1 MLQLK
6 FFTSVFS
13 WVFRLTASS
22 ILLLCLS
29 SPALSQ
35 STETGIIRG
44 TVVDQEGHAIGGVR
58 VTVNDLS
65 TTLERF
71 EVETGSDGRYKQTGL
86 ASGFYTITAEKA
98 ELGSEVFRVRIRSG
112 RTVGV
117 NFALE
122 SGRYVATWLSDA
134 VERQEL
140 SRIFSAGV
148 DANREGDFKAA
159 AERFSQTL
167 GLSARCVGCYFN
179 LAVAYTELGRF
190 AEAELAF
197 RRAIEIKSD
206 YAAAYYGLA
215 NIYRKQNQTKNAIE
229 AREKATRITIDQLT
243 AGQVQAKEEVSRGI
257 ALLDTGNA
265 VYAQRLFEAA
275 LRNDR
280 NYGPAYY
287 WLGLSLLRQN
297 QPDDAMLE
305 FRRYLGI
312 EPAGEFAAQ
321 TREQL
326 NRFRR

>member
-1 MLQLK
+1 M
-6 FFTSVFS
+6 FS
-13 WVFRLTASS
+13 WVFYLTASS
-22 ILLLCLS
+22 IPLLCLS

-35 STETGIIRG
+35 SAETGIILG
-44 TVVDQEGHAIGGVR
+44 TVVDQQGRAIGGAR
-58 VTVNDLS
+58 VIVNDLS

-71 EVETGSDGRYKQTGL
+71 QVETESDGRYKQTGL
-86 ASGFYTITAEKA
+86 ASGLYTITAEKA

-122 SGRYVATWLSDA
+122 PGRYVATWLSDA
-134 VERQEL
+134 VQRQEL
-140 SRIFSAGV
+140 SLIFSAGV

-159 AERFSQTL
+159 VERFNQTL

-197 RRAIEIKSD
+197 RQAIEIKPD

-215 NIYRKQNQTKNAIE
+215 NIYRKQNQTENTMAAHEEAI
-229 AREKATRITIDQLT
+229 RITLTQLE
-243 AGQVQAKEEVSRGI
+243 AGRSQAKDEVSLGI
-257 ALLDTGNA
+257 ALLDTDNA
-265 VYAQRLFEAA
+265 VDAQRLFEAA
-275 LRNDR
+275 IKNAR

-297 QPDDAMLE
+297 QPDAAMLE

-321 TREQL
+321 TRKQL
-326 NRFRR
+326 NRLGR